1 MHPHSPEHGQPPA
14 EQPSERISALID
26 EYFERRKAGEDLTPE
41 RFGAEHPGLADE
53 LRPYLMGLTLVD
65 RARTIAGQPSDVEQA
80 TADELP
86 VIEGYE
92 LIEEIGRGGMGVVYK
107 ALQVSTKRVVALK
120 VMLGGPF
127 ASSSARR
134 RFEREVELAAR
145 LQHPHI
151 VRVLESGRVAQQQYY
166 AMDYVEGVRLDHYLS
181 ATQPDLRQ
189 TLRLIIQIC
198 QAVDY
203 AHRHGVIHRDLKPT
217 NVLIDDEGIP
227 HILDFGLAKATDQ
240 ADTEEAVTTCVS
252 LPGQVV
258 GTLSYLSPEQAAGLP
273 DSIDARTDV
282 YALGVMLFEA
292 LTGTLPFDSSGRP
305 SAVIQ
310 RILEGAPTPPSSRS
324 DRVDGELET
333 IILEA
338 LEKEPQRRFQSA
350 QELADDIERYLEG
363 EPILA
368 RRPSSLYVLRKK
380 VRKHRLAMSLGL
392 TAVVLA
398 VGALVFNYWSRRH
411 ELVLARQSILR
422 CQQGLEEEAGADAL
436 ASARTLFG
444 RYGELPEAVLVL
456 AQAHFRNERQDQAVR
471 SLEADL
477 QRHPSRWASR
487 ALLAEIYA
495 AAGPAAASRADELRA
510 QAEREA
516 PDTAESWYLRSF
528 AALDVQRALECSQ
541 QAVNRDPTHTLAW
554 QRLTCLRL
562 KVDDLAGAL
571 RAADKLIEVGAGA
584 AEWIV
589 FKGNV
594 LARQGRFED
603 AIECYGRAIAA
614 GGTHANV
621 YSFRAHAHRRLRQ
634 YEQAVAD
641 YTRALGLE
649 GEVMA
654 NVWNCYQRATP
665 LWMLGRTDEAVAD
678 YRRVRIA
685 LGRPFYSDARW
696 YLILRQ
702 RGEDSEADE
711 VLHAALRDI
720 GPQYPWLRQIFRC
733 LAGELTPEELIADA
747 AGRNDREQLCEAY
760 YYAGEVCLLANQTSE
775 ARKWLEL
782 CVETGVQFD
791 LDVFSLTP
799 MNEYELAQ
807 WRLESLPAAAPAT
820 TP

>member
-1 MHPHSPEHGQPPA
+1 MDPHSPEHNQQPP
-14 EQPSERISALID
+14 EHPNEKISALID

-41 RFGAEHPGLADE
+41 RFGAQHPGLADE
-53 LRPYLMGLTLVD
+53 LRPYLVGLTLVE
-65 RARTIAGQPSDVEQA
+65 RARTIAGQASDVEQA

-86 VIEGYE
+86 VIEAYE
-92 LIEEIGRGGMGVVYK
+92 LIEEIGRGGMGVVYR
-107 ALQVSTKRVVALK
+107 ALQISTKRVVALK

-181 ATQPDLRQ
+181 ATQPHLRQ

-217 NVLIDDEGIP
+217 NVLIDEEGDP

-292 LTGTLPFDSSGRP
+292 LTGNLPFDSSGRP

-310 RILEGAPTPPSSRS
+310 RILESAPMPPSSHS

-333 IILEA
+333 IILKA

-350 QELADDIERYLEG
+350 RELADDIERYLEG

-380 VRKHRLAMSLGL
+380 VRKHRLAVALRAAAIALLVGGL
-392 TAVVLA
+392 IYD
-398 VGALVFNYWSRRH
+398 YWSGQRDFAQ
-411 ELVLARQSILR
+411 ARQTALN
-422 CQQGLEEEAGADAL
+422 CQRTVEDRGGSTVIATAKAL
-436 ASARTLFG
+436 YQRHQ
-444 RYGELPEAVLVL
+444 RLPEATLVL
-456 AQAHFRNERQDQAVR
+456 AQAQFRSDLREQALR
-471 SLEADL
+471 MLEVDL
-477 QRHPSRWASR
+477 QRDPSRWASR
-487 ALLAEIYA
+487 ALLAEIYEAGGA
-495 AAGPAAASRADELRA
+495 AERAEELRTRA
-510 QAEREA
+510 LREA
-516 PDTAESWYLRSF
+516 PETAEGWYVRSF
-528 AALDVQRALECSQ
+528 ATLDVQRTLQCVQ
-541 QAVNRDPTHTLAW
+541 QAVERDPTHTLAW
-554 QRLTCLRL
+554 QRLTYLRL
-562 KVDDLAGAL
+562 RTNDLDGAL
-571 RAADKLIEVGAGA
+571 RAADQLIELGAGA
-584 AEWIV
+584 GEWVV
-589 FKGNV
+589 FKGHV
-594 LARQGRFED
+594 LARQGRFQD
-603 AIECYGRAIAA
+603 AIEYYTRALDTA
-614 GGTHANV
+614 GTPASV
-621 YSFRAHAHRRLRQ
+621 YSYRACTYRRLRED
-634 YEQAVAD
+634 EQAVAD
-641 YTRALGLE
+641 YSAALARE
-649 GEVMA
+649 GELTA
-654 NVWNCYQRATP
+654 NIWYCYQRATP
-665 LWMLGRTDEAVAD
+665 LWMLGRTDEALAD
-678 YRRVRIA
+678 YRRMRIA

-702 RGEDSEADE
+702 EGRDSEAEE
-711 VLHAALRDI
+711 VIDAALRDI
-720 GPQYPWLRQIFRC
+720 EPQHPWLRQIFRC
-733 LAGELTPEELIADA
+733 LAGELTPAELVADA
-747 AGRNDREQLCEAY
+747 AGRNNREELCEAY
-760 YYAGEVCLLANQTSE
+760 YYVGEVCLLANQLAE
-775 ARKWLEL
+775 ARKWFGL
-782 CVETGVQFD
+782 CVATGVQFD
-791 LDVFSLTP
+791 LDAFPLTP

-807 WRLESLPAAAPAT
+807 WRLESLPAATPAT